1 MTNEAGVLKTISRRT
16 MVHLT
21 IALVGMKSDVNAKRP
36 RRRDDTYV
44 AKKDARK
51 IDRRRCFVLNR
62 DGRMAP
68 AVKCAGN

>member
-1 MTNEAGVLKTISRRT
+1 
-16 MVHLT
+16 
-21 IALVGMKSDVNAKRP
+21 MKSDVNAKRP